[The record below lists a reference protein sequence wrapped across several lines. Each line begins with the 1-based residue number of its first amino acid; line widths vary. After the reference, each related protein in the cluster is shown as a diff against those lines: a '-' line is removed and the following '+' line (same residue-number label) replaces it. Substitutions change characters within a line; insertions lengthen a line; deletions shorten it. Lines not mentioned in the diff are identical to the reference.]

1 MLNEP
6 LVENSINKQ
15 KVLIIVRGG
24 VVQGV
29 FSSNERI
36 QIDLLDYDNE
46 EYDSAEEEI
55 RDFNKRSA
63 NLKEVVL

>member
-6 LVENSINKQ
+6 IVENSINKE
-15 KVLIIVRGG
+15 KLLIVVRGG

-29 FSSNERI
+29 FSSNKRI

-46 EYDSAEEEI
+46 EYDSAEEAI
-55 RDFNKRSA
+55 RDFNKRSV
-63 NLKEVVL
+63 NLTEVVF